1 MLVEGRCVASVVVV
15 SVVGGFCPIL
25 VQEPGSAPVVGPS
38 ASESGIDALVRIG
51 ISAIRT
57 MTVKIGSEGGSVE
70 RHGRV
75 S

>member
-1 MLVEGRCVASVVVV
+1 
-15 SVVGGFCPIL
+15 
-25 VQEPGSAPVVGPS
+25 
-38 ASESGIDALVRIG
+38 VRIG